1 MTGVAAI
8 QSRMAEIQE
17 RILSFTGARP
27 ASGSTTAAAGST
39 ASSAT
44 SAAATSDSFASS
56 LQTALTTAGLGTTA
70 GTGAA
75 SGLGA
80 TAGTTAT
87 AATAAAT
94 TSGPATPGTG
104 AALVEAAK
112 KYLGVPYVWG
122 GESTSGM
129 DCSGLVQ
136 RAFADLGVTVPRTAR
151 EQMRIGTAVASLAQA
166 RPGDLIVQ
174 RGGGHIGIYV
184 GNGQM
189 LHAPQPGEQV
199 KIGPIYSTPTAIRR
213 VLPTGESAA
222 VDQTA
227 VTSGTVT
234 AAELARLALGL
245 STSGSTT

>member
-1 MTGVAAI
+1 MTGIAAVQARIAQIEARI
-8 QSRMAEIQE
+8 QTFSA
-17 RILSFTGARP
+17 SP
-27 ASGSTTAAAGST
+27 ATATPATTTASTTSG
-39 ASSAT
+39 AT
-44 SAAATSDSFASS
+44 SASTFAGA
-56 LQTALTTAGLGTTA
+56 LDAALTTTASLGVTPA
-70 GTGAA
+70 AA
-75 SGLGA
+75 S
-80 TAGTTAT
+80 
-87 AATAAAT
+87 AATAAAGT
-94 TSGPATPGTG
+94 TTAGTSTSGTATPGTG

-136 RAFADLGVTVPRTAR
+136 KTFADLGVTVPRTAR
-151 EQMRIGTAVASLAQA
+151 EQMRLGTAVASLGDA

-189 LHAPQPGEQV
+189 LHAPQPGDSV

-213 VLPTGESAA
+213 VLPTGETAA
-222 VDQTA
+222 VDPTA
-227 VTSGTVT
+227 VTSGTVS

-245 STSGSTT
+245 TTAGSTT

>member
-1 MTGVAAI
+1 MTGIAAVQARIAQIEARI
-8 QSRMAEIQE
+8 QTFSATPVTTPR
-17 RILSFTGARP
+17 
-27 ASGSTTAAAGST
+27 TTAATSTTSGATPADTFAG
-39 ASSAT
+39 ALDA
-44 SAAATSDSFASS
+44 
-56 LQTALTTAGLGTTA
+56 ALTTTASLGVTPTA
-70 GTGAA
+70 AR
-75 SGLGA
+75 
-80 TAGTTAT
+80 
-87 AATAAAT
+87 AATAASGTTTPT
-94 TSGPATPGTG
+94 TSGTATPGTG

-136 RAFADLGVTVPRTAR
+136 KTFADLGVTVPRTAR
-151 EQMRIGTAVASLAQA
+151 EQMRLGTAVGSLGDA

-189 LHAPQPGEQV
+189 LHAPQPGESV

-213 VLPTGESAA
+213 VLPTGETAA
-222 VDQTA
+222 VDPSA
-227 VTSGTVT
+227 VTSGTVS

-245 STSGSTT
+245 TTAGSTT